1 MKIWIERKIK
11 SKLALASFNSHREM
25 EARIQEECSQT
36 KQIFHGLGTTHYQ
49 GRQFS
54 VELQKRIV
62 STYLIWLKMK
72 VAQLCP
78 TLCNH
83 MDYTVHGILQ
93 ARILEWVT
101 GPFSRGSSQPRNRT
115 QVSSIAGRF
124 FTSLAT
130 REAQYALNM
139 VQKRGRWGKN
149 GIDNV
154 FEVPPS
160 PTILQRKSNKWIKSR
175 HTRHSASQYY
185 IQTAEPRPDTCKL
198 TIGLI

>member
-11 SKLALASFNSHREM
+11 SKLALASFNSYRGM

-72 VAQLCP
+72 VAQLCL

-101 GPFSRGSSQPRNRT
+101 VPFSRGSSQPRNRT

-130 REAQYALNM
+130 REAQYGLNM
-139 VQKRGRWGKN
+139 VQKRGRWGKT
-149 GIDNV
+149 GIDNLRFLQV
-154 FEVPPS
+154 LQSYRGSLTNESRADTPDTVPPS
-160 PTILQRKSNKWIKSR
+160 TTSR
-175 HTRHSASQYY
+175 QLNQGLTPASL
-185 IQTAEPRPDTCKL
+185 P
-198 TIGLI
+198 